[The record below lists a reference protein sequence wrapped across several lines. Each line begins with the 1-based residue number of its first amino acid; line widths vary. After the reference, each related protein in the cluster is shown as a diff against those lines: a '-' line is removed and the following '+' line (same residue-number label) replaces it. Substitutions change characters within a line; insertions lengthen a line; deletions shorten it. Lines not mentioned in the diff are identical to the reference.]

1 MRSGNRGRRGFAL
14 ALVLIAA
21 AGIFALAIA
30 TAVTSRT
37 AQLEARLL
45 RQRVEGERRARSAAV
60 MVLKGITTLPDSANS
75 LDALAS
81 SSSTSSSSG
90 RAGASTPPP
99 GVPGAAD
106 ATTDSGKSPDLPQIL
121 KELLGVKEADDINKG
136 ATNAAA
142 AAGGALVQGGGLTGT
157 VSRRTLSAI
166 TVLEKFGIPAVPI
179 DVKVEGAWYRVSL
192 SDAGGLLNLNQV
204 EPEQFHRYL
213 MLKGVEPVRAKAIAA
228 QLVDWRDKDSFT
240 HEMGAEQDLYRLR
253 GISCRNDDL
262 KAPEEL
268 LYLPAMTR
276 EIYESIRNDVCVA
289 GDGRIG
295 VPWAPAEV
303 LLSFPGV
310 TSATV
315 EPLLRARASGIVPK
329 EAADAVIA
337 QADAS
342 VRKLLRVKPMG
353 VLKVIVEP
361 IAAEKDAAI
370 DPGVKFDGLAV
381 ISDQGLQD
389 VGIRPM

>member
-204 EPEQFHRYL
+204 EPEQLHR
-213 MLKGVEPVRAKAIAA
+213 
-228 QLVDWRDKDSFT
+228 
-240 HEMGAEQDLYRLR
+240 
-253 GISCRNDDL
+253 
-262 KAPEEL
+262 
-268 LYLPAMTR
+268 
-276 EIYESIRNDVCVA
+276 
-289 GDGRIG
+289 
-295 VPWAPAEV
+295 
-303 LLSFPGV
+303 
-310 TSATV
+310 
-315 EPLLRARASGIVPK
+315 
-329 EAADAVIA
+329 
-337 QADAS
+337 
-342 VRKLLRVKPMG
+342 
-353 VLKVIVEP
+353 
-361 IAAEKDAAI
+361 
-370 DPGVKFDGLAV
+370 
-381 ISDQGLQD
+381 
-389 VGIRPM
+389 